1 MYTTVLWVFNTLV
14 SVIVLLASYYN
25 LLFLLNVILMRFM
38 CVNIN
43 ISSSFISTAA
53 RIPSAIP

>member
-14 SVIVLLASYYN
+14 SVIMLLASYYN

-38 CVNIN
+38 CVHIN
-43 ISSSFISTAA
+43 ISNSFISTAA
-53 RIPSAIP
+53 